1 MVIDSIQGNPFQ
13 LPFQAWPM
21 AMAPAY
27 GMSGALSPQ
36 GLFGNVPGVLAGPA
50 NQPIG
55 NVSGFLP
62 WQAAPLTALVYGGSA
77 PVPPMLAPSQAA
89 LQAEQQAVDGFLRE
103 AAAGPIRKLHD
114 YLETHSQ
121 KYSQLAQCIPF
132 VQQAATAFGAH
143 DYTQALA
150 QIYQVYRY
158 IAALRTSV
166 PDLPGL

>member
-1 MVIDSIQGNPFQ
+1 MVIDAIQGNPFQ

-27 GMSGALSPQ
+27 GMSGALTPQ
-36 GLFGNVPGVLAGPA
+36 ALFSNVPGVPVGPA
-50 NQPIG
+50 SQPIG
-55 NVSGFLP
+55 NLSGLLP
-62 WQAAPLTALVYGGSA
+62 WQTAPLTTFVYGSGS
-77 PVPPMLAPSQAA
+77 PVPPMLAPSQAT
-89 LQAEQQAVDGFLRE
+89 LQAEQQAMDGFLRE

-114 YLETHSQ
+114 YLDAHSQ
-121 KYSQLAQCIPF
+121 KYTQLTQCIPF

-166 PDLPGL
+166 PGLPGL

>member
-1 MVIDSIQGNPFQ
+1 MVIDSVQGNPFQ
-13 LPFQAWPM
+13 LPLQAWPM

-27 GMSGALSPQ
+27 GMSGALTPQ
-36 GLFGNVPGVLAGPA
+36 GLFGNVPSVLAGPA
-50 NQPIG
+50 
-55 NVSGFLP
+55 
-62 WQAAPLTALVYGGSA
+62 TALVYGGNS
-77 PVPPMLAPSQAA
+77 PVPSMLAPSQAT
-89 LQAEQQAVDGFLRE
+89 LQAEQQAMDGFLRE

-114 YLETHSQ
+114 YLDAHSQ

-143 DYTQALA
+143 DYSQALA

-158 IAALRTSV
+158 VATLRTSV

>member
-1 MVIDSIQGNPFQ
+1 
-13 LPFQAWPM
+13 M

-27 GMSGALSPQ
+27 GMSGALTPQ
-36 GLFGNVPGVLAGPA
+36 GLFGNVPSMLAGPA
-50 NQPIG
+50 
-55 NVSGFLP
+55 
-62 WQAAPLTALVYGGSA
+62 TALVYGGNS
-77 PVPPMLAPSQAA
+77 PVSPMLAPSQAT
-89 LQAEQQAVDGFLRE
+89 LQAEQQAMDGFLRE

-114 YLETHSQ
+114 YLDAHSQ

-143 DYTQALA
+143 DYTQALG

-158 IAALRTSV
+158 ITALRTSV

>member
-13 LPFQAWPM
+13 LPLQAWPM

-27 GMSGALSPQ
+27 GMSGALTPQ
-36 GLFGNVPGVLAGPA
+36 GLFGNVPSVLAGPA
-50 NQPIG
+50 SQPIG
-55 NVSGFLP
+55 NLSGLLP
-62 WQAAPLTALVYGGSA
+62 WQTAPLTTLVYGSGS
-77 PVPPMLAPSQAA
+77 PVPPMLAPSQAT
-89 LQAEQQAVDGFLRE
+89 LQAEQQAMDGFLRE

-114 YLETHSQ
+114 YLDAHSQ
-121 KYSQLAQCIPF
+121 KYSQLTQCIPL

-158 IAALRTSV
+158 ITVLRTNV

>member
-1 MVIDSIQGNPFQ
+1 MVIDSVQGNPFQ
-13 LPFQAWPM
+13 LPLQAWPM

-27 GMSGALSPQ
+27 GMSGALTPQ
-36 GLFGNVPGVLAGPA
+36 GLFGNVPSVLAGPA
-50 NQPIG
+50 
-55 NVSGFLP
+55 
-62 WQAAPLTALVYGGSA
+62 TALVYGGNA
-77 PVPPMLAPSQAA
+77 PVPSMLAPSQAT
-89 LQAEQQAVDGFLRE
+89 LQAEQQAMDGFLRE

-114 YLETHSQ
+114 YLDTHSQ

-143 DYTQALA
+143 DYNQALA

-158 IAALRTSV
+158 VATLRTSV

>member
-1 MVIDSIQGNPFQ
+1 MVIDSVQGNPFQ
-13 LPFQAWPM
+13 LPLQAWPM

-27 GMSGALSPQ
+27 GMSGALTPQ
-36 GLFGNVPGVLAGPA
+36 GLFGNVPSVLAGPA
-50 NQPIG
+50 
-55 NVSGFLP
+55 
-62 WQAAPLTALVYGGSA
+62 TALVYGGNS
-77 PVPPMLAPSQAA
+77 PVPSMLAPSQAT
-89 LQAEQQAVDGFLRE
+89 LQAEQQAIDGFLRE
-103 AAAGPIRKLHD
+103 ATAGPIRKLHD
-114 YLETHSQ
+114 YLDAHSQ

>member
-1 MVIDSIQGNPFQ
+1 MVIDAIQGNPFQ

-27 GMSGALSPQ
+27 GMSGALTPQ
-36 GLFGNVPGVLAGPA
+36 GLFGNVPSVLAGPA
-50 NQPIG
+50 
-55 NVSGFLP
+55 
-62 WQAAPLTALVYGGSA
+62 TALVYGGNS
-77 PVPPMLAPSQAA
+77 PVPSMLAPSQAT
-89 LQAEQQAVDGFLRE
+89 LQAEQQAMDGFLRE

-114 YLETHSQ
+114 YLDAHSQ

-158 IAALRTSV
+158 IAALRMSV

>member
-1 MVIDSIQGNPFQ
+1 MVIDSVQGNPFQ
-13 LPFQAWPM
+13 LPLQAWPM

-27 GMSGALSPQ
+27 GMSGALTPQ
-36 GLFGNVPGVLAGPA
+36 GLFGNVPSGLAGPA
-50 NQPIG
+50 
-55 NVSGFLP
+55 
-62 WQAAPLTALVYGGSA
+62 AALVYGGNS
-77 PVPPMLAPSQAA
+77 PVPPMLAPSQAT

-114 YLETHSQ
+114 YLDAHSQ